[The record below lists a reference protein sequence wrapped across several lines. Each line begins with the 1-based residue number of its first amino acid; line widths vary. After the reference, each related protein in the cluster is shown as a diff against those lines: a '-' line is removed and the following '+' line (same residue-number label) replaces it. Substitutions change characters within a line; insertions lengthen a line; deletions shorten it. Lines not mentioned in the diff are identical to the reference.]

1 MSIEIV
7 LKKSL
12 IGASKR
18 QIAVVESL
26 GLKKIGDRK
35 TQPENEATY
44 GKIAKVSHFLQVMK
58 EKDVKETKTSKS
70 KKKVGAGKGAK
81 KWDCM
86 SWLRLLGLKKEKKE

>member
-1 MSIEIV
+1 MSIEV
-7 LKKSL
+7 LLKKSL

-18 QIAVVESL
+18 QIAVVDSL

-44 GKIAKVSHFLQVMK
+44 GKIAKVSHLLEIVK
-58 EKDVKETKTSKS
+58 EKNVKETKTSRS

-81 KWDCM
+81 K
-86 SWLRLLGLKKEKKE
+86 